1 MLNKKGQ
8 TLILFVI
15 MIPIILGIAAL
26 VIDVGVIFANKS
38 HLKEVTKTAIRE
50 NISNIDND
58 TDTKIKNILIKNEV
72 NVDNLEI
79 KISDNKIN
87 VKNEISIDSIFGS
100 IIGIKNYK
108 IIEDITGY
116 KENEKIIIE

>member
-8 TLILFVI
+8 TSILFVI
-15 MIPIILGIAAL
+15 MIPLILGLAAL
-26 VIDVGVIFANKS
+26 VIDIGVIFANKS

-50 NISNIDND
+50 NISNIDSD
-58 TDTKIKNILIKNEV
+58 TDKKIKQILIKNEV

-79 KISDNKIN
+79 AINDNRIN

-108 IIEDITGY
+108 IVEDITGY

>member
-50 NISNIDND
+50 NISNIDNN

-116 KENEKIIIE
+116 KENEKIVIE

>member
-26 VIDVGVIFANKS
+26 VVDVGVIFANKS

-50 NISNIDND
+50 SISNIDND

>member
-26 VIDVGVIFANKS
+26 VVDVGVIFANKS

-50 NISNIDND
+50 NISNIDNE